1 MKRRLFLKTAAALF
15 PAAGVQAFALNQ
27 GPVTSSSDQ
36 VHLVTAGQD
45 RLGEVHSR
53 GYSSILF
60 KVLPRET
67 NGGLFV
73 IEHAG
78 LVKGGPPLHMHL
90 HQEEW
95 FYVMEGEVLFQ
106 IGDSRKKLHAGD
118 SILGPRGVPHTFS
131 SVGEKPG
138 RMLIA
143 FNPAGKMEEFLRMTG
158 VPNPPVQDAAFFRQY
173 EMELM
178 GPPLFASQVKA
189 L

>member
-1 MKRRLFLKTAAALF
+1 LKRRSFLKSAAAFF
-15 PAAGVQAFALNQ
+15 PAAGIQGLALGQ
-27 GPVTSSSDQ
+27 GPAPASSSE

-53 GYSSILF
+53 GYSTILF
-60 KVLPRET
+60 KVLPHET
-67 NGGLFV
+67 NGGLFI

-106 IGDSRKKLHAGD
+106 IGDSRKQLRAGD
-118 SILGPRGVPHTFS
+118 SVLGPRGVPHTFS
-131 SVGEKPG
+131 SIGEKPG

-143 FNPAGKMEEFLRMTG
+143 FNPAGKMEEFLRITA
-158 VPNPPVQDAAFFRQY
+158 VPNPPVQDAAFFRRY
-173 EMELM
+173 EMELL
-178 GPPLFASQVKA
+178 GPPIFANS
-189 L
+189 

>member
-1 MKRRLFLKTAAALF
+1 MKRRSFLRSAAALL
-15 PAAGVQAFALNQ
+15 PAAGLPSFAIGQAAAPAS
-27 GPVTSSSDQ
+27 GEE
-36 VHLVTAGQD
+36 HLVAAGQD
-45 RLGEVHSR
+45 RLGEAHSR

-67 NGGLFV
+67 NGGLFI

-106 IGDSRKKLHAGD
+106 IGDGRKQLRAGD
-118 SILGPRGVPHTFS
+118 SILGPRGVQHTFS

-138 RMLIA
+138 ADADCFQSGGEDGRV
-143 FNPAGKMEEFLRMTG
+143 PARDCDSESAGAGCRVLS
-158 VPNPPVQDAAFFRQY
+158 AI
-173 EMELM
+173 
-178 GPPLFASQVKA
+178 
-189 L
+189 